1 MSFATVWGSLAL
13 ASTQIED
20 GRPAQAGKAFS
31 RHHQLP
37 EQDNH
42 PLRIDFNTYISYPN
56 FTLYRVKHRKHLG
69 S

>member
-13 ASTQIED
+13 ASTQIEG

-37 EQDNH
+37 ERDNH
-42 PLRIDFNTYISYPN
+42 PLQIDSNTYISHPN
-56 FTLYRVKHRKHLG
+56 STVNRVIHRKYL
-69 S
+69 